1 MNTMLTVIVSPAV
14 AGVVLVVVL
23 AGGSLMYHI
32 VRKKYGYTPERQKE
46 LDEVQE
52 GKPRKI
58 HHTIRVRRNV
68 TEIRVFGALWGRRI
82 GGQREKNRFF
92 DKWW

>member
-52 GKPRKI
+52 GKASEVTS
-58 HHTIRVRRNV
+58 HHSC
-68 TEIRVFGALWGRRI
+68 
-82 GGQREKNRFF
+82 EKKRY
-92 DKWW
+92 

>member
-46 LDEVQE
+46 LDAVQE
-52 GKPRKI
+52 GKASEDTS
-58 HHTIRVRRNV
+58 HHSC
-68 TEIRVFGALWGRRI
+68 
-82 GGQREKNRFF
+82 EKKRY
-92 DKWW
+92 

>member
-52 GKPRKI
+52 GK
-58 HHTIRVRRNV
+58 
-68 TEIRVFGALWGRRI
+68 ASGRYI
-82 GGQREKNRFF
+82 TPFV
-92 DKWW
+92 